1 MERLGTSFTSFYGG
15 ARDVLLSLVTSS
27 NSPKCTSFPWGR
39 LFDVDQGNPLKTS
52 DALRRIRHRIY
63 SFVWSQDRQDPDDGD
78 FIVTRWGVRRNLN
91 RRYPRSFID
100 VHHDLTLLHHDT
112 GLLFA
117 NVATSKDFT
126 EYIYTVSK
134 VEIPITATYD
144 TVQNV
149 QNGGWRPH
157 DDEDMLV
164 HSLYINKRLFEE
176 HAKNVDVVII
186 FQEITND
193 GAFYDADTHLDE
205 IRHVLNYWDIGAKG
219 GELRV
224 IVNYTTN
231 HVTDVELETAA
242 RFGFGLKGT
251 YELDDERVDRCIE
264 AYLRGMDS
272 SDEEP
277 GN

>member
-1 MERLGTSFTSFYGG
+1 MEKLGVSFASFYDG

-27 NSPKCTSFPWGR
+27 NSLTCTSFPWGR
-39 LFDVDQGNPLKTS
+39 LFDVDQENPLKTS
-52 DALRRIRHRIY
+52 DALQRIRHCIY

-78 FIVTRWGVRRNLN
+78 FIVTRWGVRRNLS

-100 VHHDLTLLHHDT
+100 VRHDLTLLHHDT
-112 GLLFA
+112 GLLFT

-126 EYIYTVSK
+126 EYIYSVSK

-149 QNGGWRPH
+149 QKGGWRPH

-164 HSLYINKRLFEE
+164 HSLYTNKRLFEE
-176 HAKNVDVVII
+176 HAKDVDVVVI
-186 FQEITND
+186 FQKITSD

-205 IRHVLNYWDIGAKG
+205 IRHALNYWNIGAKG

-224 IVNYTTN
+224 IVNYASN
-231 HVTDVELETAA
+231 HVTDLELETAA
-242 RFGFGLKGT
+242 FSFFPLAFT
-251 YELDDERVDRCIE
+251 
-264 AYLRGMDS
+264 S
-272 SDEEP
+272 
-277 GN
+277 

>member
-1 MERLGTSFTSFYGG
+1 MEKLGASFTSFYGG
-15 ARDVLLSLVTSS
+15 ARHVPLSLVTSS

-52 DALRRIRHRIY
+52 YALQRIRHRIY

-78 FIVTRWGVRRNLN
+78 FIVTRWGVRRNLS
-91 RRYPRSFID
+91 RHYPRSFID
-100 VHHDLTLLHHDT
+100 VRHDLTLLHHDT

-117 NVATSKDFT
+117 NAATSKDFT
-126 EYIYTVSK
+126 EYIYGVSK

-144 TVQNV
+144 TIQSV

-164 HSLYINKRLFEE
+164 HNLYTNKRHFEE

-193 GAFYDADTHLDE
+193 GAFYDADMHLDE
-205 IRHVLNYWDIGAKG
+205 IRYVLNYWDIGAKG

-224 IVNYTTN
+224 IVNYATN
-231 HVTDVELETAA
+231 HVTDLELETAA
-242 RFGFGLKGT
+242 FPFFPLAFTG
-251 YELDDERVDRCIE
+251 
-264 AYLRGMDS
+264 
-272 SDEEP
+272 
-277 GN
+277 